1 MTLSDARRIA
11 AMIKAAA
18 EAPIDL
24 PADDTSKITGQMTP
38 EEIQHILGSLGSE
51 QKYLDRE
58 TTARAPKPSG
68 LSRLLTAGGGAVG
81 LGVLGA
87 KLAPKVFGRRGGG
100 AAGVRLVEAIKGA
113 ITTLGGGTG
122 GLGPLEAKFAPRVG
136 RLGGGAAGVGLGA
149 VLGEVITAIRRR
161 KMREPVMAELTT
173 RMPERMALRMMRGV
187 DLPTQLAMA
196 ADLQRMASREHGRV
210 KDEMKRKVLERKPRG
225 FFG

>member
-68 LSRLLTAGGGAVG
+68 LSRLLTAGGGA
-81 LGVLGA
+81 
-87 KLAPKVFGRRGGG
+87 
-100 AAGVRLVEAIKGA
+100 
-113 ITTLGGGTG
+113 G
-122 GLGPLEAKFAPRVG
+122 GLGALGAKFAPKALG
-136 RLGGGAAGVGLGA
+136 RLGGGAAGAGLGA